1 MSEATP
7 KAPGFGRD
15 EDMEQTRPSDRP
27 AKADLD
33 GDAAAAADKPITVSP
48 DPDESDSERFARD

>member
-1 MSEATP
+1 MTEVTP

-15 EDMEQTRPSDRP
+15 EDMEQSRPSHRP

-48 DPDESDSERFARD
+48 DPDEDERPES